1 MLQAACILKGQPFS
15 KKRSRSDDFDD
26 VTLSQTSLH
35 DEQQHHPLSAVS
47 FNQCSRL
54 RAALLPDPI
63 PGSELGPMSQ
73 SVSPT
78 NYSRVR
84 TPSSG
89 LRVPSQLSTLMAGGA
104 SCNSD
109 SVDLPQSFGCTSL
122 TNCTQDSQQ
131 VAYSSALRS
140 RTQAVVHAVPLIGGE
155 SQCSQHHQI
164 DHSSQESMG
173 STQPAIASSLSYG
186 LDESPMTPRDSALL
200 ALLLIPDESPDLVI
214 DTSSMEP
221 QPKLHSSPDSVMSRH
236 SCGAR
241 TLSHTTSTA
250 SLPYA
255 ADSQLLPQDSQ
266 LMPDSLLSQP
276 IEHFHL
282 SCCAE
287 GDEYGLQ
294 ESDLAMLGEALSEQP
309 HPAAAQDTALKP
321 QSSGQLLLSQ
331 PITTGSWPQAH
342 SRITQSSA
350 LKPQYTVL
358 RTESSGLETVG
369 SEALCWPE
377 SGPYNLQRWQSVTLQ

>member
-15 KKRSRSDDFDD
+15 KKRSRSNDYDD
-26 VTLSQTSLH
+26 VPLSQTSLH

-47 FNQCSRL
+47 FEQRSGL

-73 SVSPT
+73 SVSL

-140 RTQAVVHAVPLIGGE
+140 RTHTVAHAVPLIGGE
-155 SQCSQHHQI
+155 SQWSQH
-164 DHSSQESMG
+164 HSSQEFMG

-276 IEHFHL
+276 TEQFHL
-282 SCCAE
+282 SYCAE
-287 GDEYGLQ
+287 GDDYGLQ

-309 HPAAAQDTALKP
+309 HPAAAQDIALKP
-321 QSSGQLLLSQ
+321 QSSGHVLLSQ

-342 SRITQSSA
+342 SRMTQSSA

-358 RTESSGLETVG
+358 RTESSGLRTVG